1 MNEQDEDIWM
11 LIDNGSGKLGPRPLG
26 PKLGRP
32 IVRIEKGTGGSQ
44 RIGHPS
50 VHIFWEDNWAL
61 VLFGIW
67 RDIFFMMYEYKFG
80 MVHIV
85 SCVMHLGYRIFVF
98 GIVDLVS
105 SGLRGAGVGG
115 SWEGESRK

>member
-1 MNEQDEDIWM
+1 MRRDE
-11 LIDNGSGKLGPRPLG
+11 LQLNKIDFALSSSSSSASS
-26 PKLGRP
+26 
-32 IVRIEKGTGGSQ
+32 GGSQ

-85 SCVMHLGYRIFVF
+85 SCVMHLGSRIFVF